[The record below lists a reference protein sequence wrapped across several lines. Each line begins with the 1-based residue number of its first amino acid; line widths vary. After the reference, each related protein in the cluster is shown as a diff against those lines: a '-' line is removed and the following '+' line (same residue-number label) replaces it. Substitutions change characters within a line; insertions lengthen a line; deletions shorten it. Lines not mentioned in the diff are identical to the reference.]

1 MIPAKGAESNRLRTI
16 IAATDFSSN
25 ADTAFAWALQIA
37 RRHGAEL
44 VIVHAVEADSD
55 ATVTLHLQEEI
66 TRGLGQLEGQAR
78 RDDVGV
84 RSVYR
89 VGRAWEVI
97 PEVEREVQADLIV
110 VGMRGH
116 TPYSRIFLGSTAD
129 RVVRSAQAP
138 VITVGPDATLAE
150 PDIRTVLVATDFSD
164 EATLA
169 MNAVVRLLAAVPGRK
184 CMTLLHACHVPLEY
198 GIDGAVGAVVGAIAD
213 REAGALNQLERM
225 AAPLRSDSLH
235 VQAKTRVG
243 YPAAE
248 IEREAKS
255 LNADLVAVGT
265 RGRTGLRYF
274 LLGSIA
280 ERVLRH
286 APCPV
291 LTVRH
296 PSTTDPVHLARETEV
311 LAGS

>member
-1 MIPAKGAESNRLRTI
+1 MTPDSSPESNRLRTV

-44 VIVHAVEADSD
+44 VIVHAVDAASG
-55 ATVTLHLQEEI
+55 ATVTLHLQEQV

-78 RDDVGV
+78 RADVAV

-97 PEVEREVQADLIV
+97 PDVEREVEADLIV

-138 VITVGPDATLAE
+138 VITVRPDATLDE
-150 PDIRTVLVATDFSD
+150 PDIRSVLVATDFSE
-164 EATLA
+164 EAALA

-213 REAGALNQLERM
+213 LEARALHQIEAL
-225 AAPLRSDSLH
+225 AAPIRCESLH

-255 LNADLVAVGT
+255 INADLVAVGT

-274 LLGSIA
+274 LLGSVA

-296 PSTTDPVHLARETEV
+296 PSATDPVGLAQESEA